1 MDQKEI
7 DELKAFLVKIH
18 THMTDINTAWI
29 ASLDSFIKE
38 KEKALLPVEEDKT
51 ISKPI
56 TKLKKVK
63 QVKKK

>member
-38 KEKALLPVEEDKT
+38 KEKALLPVEDEKT

-56 TKLKKVK
+56 TKIKKAK
-63 QVKKK
+63 QAKK

>member
-29 ASLDSFIKE
+29 ASLASFIKE
-38 KEKALLPVEEDKT
+38 KEKALLPVEEEKT
-51 ISKPI
+51 IIKPI

>member
-1 MDQKEI
+1 MNQQEI

-38 KEKALLPVEEDKT
+38 KEKALLPVEEEKT
-51 ISKPI
+51 IIKPI